1 MVQQDKYIMWQSFEL
16 LGTLLGQVDGS
27 FAFFGLGLNK
37 NDNNV
42 DITK

>member
-16 LGTLLGQVDGS
+16 LGTLLGQADGS

-37 NDNNV
+37 IDNDV
-42 DITK
+42 DNTK